1 MATAYF
7 LYFTDFYFPPFL
19 LFFFFLHLL
28 YLFNFTVSLSKWLSS
43 DVSTLRPLSDSRWP
57 TKQRAQAVLIVMN

>member
-19 LFFFFLHLL
+19 LFFFFYIYSISLTSLCHLV
-28 YLFNFTVSLSKWLSS
+28 NGSV
-43 DVSTLRPLSDSRWP
+43 
-57 TKQRAQAVLIVMN
+57 VMSVP